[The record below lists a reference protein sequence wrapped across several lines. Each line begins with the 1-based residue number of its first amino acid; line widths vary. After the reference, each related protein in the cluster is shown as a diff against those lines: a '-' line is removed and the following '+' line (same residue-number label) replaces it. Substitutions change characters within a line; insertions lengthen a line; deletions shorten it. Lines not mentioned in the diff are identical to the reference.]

1 MDADSMLKEIE
12 ETATKRNLPIIGPTR
27 GKILD
32 AFVRKYAPKRVLE
45 IGTLVGYSAIRIAR
59 LLPEGGMLICLE
71 KDGDVAKEA
80 RKNIAAAGLDDRV
93 EVRIGDAATLIPKLD
108 GRFDLVFID
117 AAKEDYLSY
126 LTLVEKHIGR
136 GSVVIADNAKRFA
149 AEMHDYLEYVRTS
162 GRYGSSYHEDPDGSD
177 AIEVSVK
184 R

>member
-1 MDADSMLKEIE
+1 MDAESMLKEIE
-12 ETATKRNLPIIGPTR
+12 NVAPKRKLPIIGPTR

-32 AFVRKYAPKRVLE
+32 AFVRKYTPKRVLE

-59 LLPEGGMLICLE
+59 LLPEEGRLICLE
-71 KDGDVAKEA
+71 KDGDIAKEA
-80 RKNIAAAGLDDRV
+80 RKNIAAAGFDDRV
-93 EVRIGDAATLIPKLD
+93 EVRIGDAAKLIPGLD

-117 AAKEDYLSY
+117 AAKEEYLSY
-126 LTLVEKHIGR
+126 LTLVEKYIGR

-149 AEMHDYLEYVRTS
+149 AEMHGYLEYVRTS
-162 GRYGSSYHEDPDGSD
+162 GGYTSSYHEDPEGSD